1 MQASGIHS
9 QMLPDTLSE
18 MLPTV
23 IPESTALSACVQTE
37 LMAAAHAGCY
47 LTADPSPMV
56 SEMHAGRMQALLML
70 KNSKSKAPYFRV

>member
-47 LTADPSPMV
+47 LTAEPFAEGVRNACRSNAG
-56 SEMHAGRMQALLML
+56 SAHAEEQQKQGTL
-70 KNSKSKAPYFRV
+70 F